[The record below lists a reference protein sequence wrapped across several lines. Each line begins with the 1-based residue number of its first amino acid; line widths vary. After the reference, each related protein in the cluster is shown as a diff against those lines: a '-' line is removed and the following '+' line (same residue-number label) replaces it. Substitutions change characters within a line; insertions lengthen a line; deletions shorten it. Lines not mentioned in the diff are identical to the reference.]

1 MSGILATLTLLFGKL
16 SLLAIGGVNS
26 TVPEIARE
34 VVTLRHWL
42 TPAQFSQ
49 LYAISNAAPGPNVL
63 ITTLIGAHMDGI
75 TGGIVATT
83 AMILP
88 AGILAIFASRLW
100 DRYRE
105 TRWRRIIQSALL
117 PITAG
122 LILAAAG
129 VLVRQADT
137 GIALALTTL
146 LVAGLAWRSKLH
158 PLWLLG
164 GGALVG
170 FLLGS

>member
-1 MSGILATLTLLFGKL
+1 MLAQLALLFGRL

-26 TVPEIARE
+26 TVPQISAD

-42 TPAQFSQ
+42 TPAQFVQ
-49 LYAISNAAPGPNVL
+49 LYAISNAAPGPNVM
-63 ITTLIGAHMDGI
+63 ISTVIGAHMAGI
-75 TGGIVATT
+75 PGGIVATL

-88 AGILAIFASRLW
+88 SGALVIIVSRYW

-105 TRWRRIIQSALL
+105 ARLRNIIQRALL

-122 LILAAAG
+122 LVLAASA
-129 VLVRQADT
+129 VLLRQADT
-137 GIALALTTL
+137 NFLLLALSG
-146 LVAGLAWRSKLH
+146 VGAGLAWRTKIH

-164 GGALVG
+164 GGLALG
-170 FLLGS
+170 LCLG

>member
-1 MSGILATLTLLFGKL
+1 MTNILVTLTLIFGKL
-16 SLLAIGGVNS
+16 SLLAVGGINS
-26 TVPEIARE
+26 TLPEIAAE
-34 VVTLRHWL
+34 IVTSRHWL
-42 TPAQFSQ
+42 SPAQFSQ

-63 ITTLIGAHMDGI
+63 ITTLIGAHMAGV
-75 TGGIVATT
+75 TGGIIATL

-88 AGILAIFASRLW
+88 AGILVVIVSQVW
-100 DRYRE
+100 ETYRE
-105 TRWRRIIQSALL
+105 ARWRRIIQAALL
-117 PITAG
+117 PVTAG

-137 GIALALTTL
+137 GFTLTATTL
-146 LVAGLAWRSKLH
+146 LVAILAWRSNLH

-170 FLLGS
+170 LILGT